1 LTQADAQTLF
11 HTFSFN
17 SFASTHQ
24 GNVRNLNEDSILSM
38 PESCLWAVADGMG
51 GHSAGDVASQQLIK
65 ELEVLPN
72 QSTLSEMVNA
82 VDDALLKANFE
93 LRTYS
98 RNNLNGL
105 TIGSTVVCLVLKE
118 KIGAVLWV
126 GDSRLYRYRKGVLEQ
141 LTRDH
146 SEVQARIDSGI
157 LSAEQA
163 EKSTM
168 KNILSRAVGAFDE
181 LAIDVNAF
189 TIHADDLFL
198 LCSDGLYNELSTRE
212 LQKTLHSSSFEK
224 LSGDLMRAC
233 LSRKAKDNISLIVV
247 KAVQ

>member
-1 LTQADAQTLF
+1 MTQADKQTLSR
-11 HTFSFN
+11 TFSFK

-24 GNVRNLNEDSILSM
+24 GNVRKLNEDSILSK

-51 GHSAGDVASQQLIK
+51 GHSAGDVASQQIVE
-65 ELEVLPN
+65 ELQVLPY
-72 QSTLSEMVNA
+72 QCTLSEMVDA
-82 VDDALLKANFE
+82 VDDALLNANLN

-98 RNNLNGL
+98 RNNLKGV
-105 TIGSTVVCLVLKE
+105 TIGSTVVCLILKE

-126 GDSRLYRYRKGVLEQ
+126 GDSRLYRYRQGVLEQ

-163 EKSTM
+163 EKSTI
-168 KNILSRAVGAFDE
+168 KNVLSRAVGAFDE

-189 TIHADDLFL
+189 TIQTDDLFL
-198 LCSDGLYNELSTRE
+198 LCSDGLYNELSSRE
-212 LQKTLHSSSFEK
+212 LQNILQSSRFEK
-224 LSGDLMRAC
+224 LPGDLMRAG

-247 KAVQ
+247 KAS